1 MQSKDAV
8 MKKKK
13 KVKETTVID
22 LSADGTDGK
31 VPFDADEFHTNH
43 HDYPELNSGELN
55 YRLTIPP
62 LYPHPHR
69 EINPESSLWER
80 AQERIN

>member
-1 MQSKDAV
+1 MLVLRGVMLLTYPESSDA
-8 MKKKK
+8 
-13 KVKETTVID
+13 T
-22 LSADGTDGK
+22 G
-31 VPFDADEFHTNH
+31 DEFHTNH

-69 EINPESSLWER
+69 EINPESSPWER